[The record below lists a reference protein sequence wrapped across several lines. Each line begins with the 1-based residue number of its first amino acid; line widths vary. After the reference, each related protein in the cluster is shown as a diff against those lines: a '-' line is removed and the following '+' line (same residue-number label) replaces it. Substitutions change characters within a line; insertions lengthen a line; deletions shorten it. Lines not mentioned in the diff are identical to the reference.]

1 MALNFQNYRS
11 SDGNPLGFGF
21 GKGYGDG
28 SSVESPHRRLRRP
41 PANTR
46 LPPVEGSASQR
57 SLTPPQLRRDGG
69 AFIAASPMR
78 PTDLDLG
85 ASHSSLNSSFASSQG
100 GFGRSAAGGAFVDD
114 AVASRSRDDIGALF
128 RMMESR
134 FSAEAGAR
142 DALARE
148 VRALRDHVSSLE
160 RERDESRAVL
170 DAVRTRHSALAEAF
184 ANMRDARAR
193 EADGGGSGGSGGV
206 VATEVRVLR
215 ADLSSAHSRLDAL
228 ARGVDALAA
237 AGGPGGA
244 AEAALRALHGSQR
257 EIVSM
262 VEAETRSRL
271 AAEESLGARV
281 GALAR
286 KAADEAAA
294 AALKEKE
301 RRSQPDADI
310 TALDARTVVTKPIL
324 ETYLSG
330 LRVALES
337 EMSTRAREITRVEAA
352 TTAALDRAAAQ
363 MGVRRCVAL
372 SERQCR
378 WRFNPPRPHRNP
390 PPVSL

>member
-21 GKGYGDG
+21 GKGYGDAA
-28 SSVESPHRRLRRP
+28 SVESPHRRLRRP

-100 GFGRSAAGGAFVDD
+100 GFGRSAAGGAFADD

-142 DALARE
+142 DALTRE

-160 RERDESRAVL
+160 RERDETRAVL

-193 EADGGGSGGSGGV
+193 EADGGGGGGGGGV

-363 MGVRRCVAL
+363 MGVRVATC
-372 SERQCR
+372 SSAS
-378 WRFNPPRPHRNP
+378 
-390 PPVSL
+390 VSLTM